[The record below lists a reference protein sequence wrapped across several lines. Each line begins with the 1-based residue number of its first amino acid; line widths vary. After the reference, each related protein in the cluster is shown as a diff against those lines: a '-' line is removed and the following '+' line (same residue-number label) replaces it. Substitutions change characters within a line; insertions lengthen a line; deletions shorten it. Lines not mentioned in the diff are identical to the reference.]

1 MKSSFPKEVLISGRV
16 RVCLDLVKK
25 FSIRGKVVVD
35 IGSSFGWLEKE
46 LVKEKPKTLY
56 GIETNKAAVEFA
68 KTNVPGVEF
77 IHGDGTKIPLKDT
90 SVDLLIL
97 FDVLE
102 HIPAGSENALL
113 GEINRVL
120 KKGGALLLSTP
131 NQHFLS
137 NLFDV
142 AWFFGHRHYSKQSI
156 YQMLTNSGFNILEF
170 NVRGSIISSLY
181 LTWFYI
187 AKRFF
192 RTNQP
197 RNSFFEKLDDDGY
210 RGTGITDIFLSA
222 EKI

>member
-1 MKSSFPKEVLISGRV
+1 MADYPDQVLISGRV

-25 FSIRGKVVVD
+25 FSVRGKVVVD

-46 LVKEKPKTLY
+46 LVKEKPKILY
-56 GIETNKAAVEFA
+56 GIESNKAAVEFA

-77 IHGDGTKIPLKDT
+77 IHGDGAKIPLKKT
-90 SVDLLIL
+90 SADLLIL

-102 HIPAGSENALL
+102 HVPAGSESALL

-120 KKGGALLLSTP
+120 KKGGTLLLSTP

-137 NLFDV
+137 NLLDV
-142 AWFFGHRHYSKQSI
+142 AWFFGHRHYSKQKI
-156 YQMLTNSGFNILEF
+156 YQMLTNSGFKVLEF

-187 AKRFF
+187 AKRILK
-192 RTNQP
+192 TSQP

-210 RGTGITDIFLSA
+210 RKAGITDIFLSA